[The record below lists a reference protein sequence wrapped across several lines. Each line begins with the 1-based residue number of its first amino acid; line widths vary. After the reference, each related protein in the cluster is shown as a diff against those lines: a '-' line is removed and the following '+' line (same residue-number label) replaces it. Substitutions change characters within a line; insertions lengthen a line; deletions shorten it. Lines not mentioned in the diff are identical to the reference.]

1 MPLVGPALKSK
12 FKATIKAGLQ
22 REFAG
27 TADGPPFDPSW
38 EKIASAI
45 ADIASDIV
53 DALHNDAQVA
63 PGIPVVGA
71 GGGIPGPMSGATTA
85 PGKIL

>member
-12 FKATIKAGLQ
+12 FKSTIMSGLK

-27 TADGPPFDPSW
+27 TGDPPFDPSW
-38 EKIASAI
+38 EKIAAAV